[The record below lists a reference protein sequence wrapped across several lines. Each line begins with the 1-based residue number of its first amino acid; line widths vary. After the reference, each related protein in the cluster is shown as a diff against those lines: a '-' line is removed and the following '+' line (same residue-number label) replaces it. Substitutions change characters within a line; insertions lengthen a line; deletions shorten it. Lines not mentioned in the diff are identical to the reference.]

1 MTLRAT
7 PGISGY
13 CPRCATGVRTVQ
25 PWPHWRRVR
34 YGYFATLVGALFC
47 APVILADGFVL
58 IPMLMVFIA
67 AIGPLNALVAKRPTC
82 AQCGSPCEDLAVAVQ
97 RQPSPAKSAA

>member
-7 PGISGY
+7 PEISGH
-13 CPRCATGVRTVQ
+13 CPRCDRGVRTVQ

-34 YGYFATLVGALFC
+34 YGYFGVLCVALFC

-58 IPMLMVFIA
+58 IPMLMMFIA
-67 AIGPLNALVAKRPTC
+67 AIGPLNALVAKLPTC
-82 AQCGSPCEDLAVAVQ
+82 ADCGAPIEREQVSL
-97 RQPSPAKSAA
+97 RAKSA

>member
-7 PGISGY
+7 PDISGN
-13 CPRCATGVRTVQ
+13 CPRCARGVRTVQ

-34 YGYFATLVGALFC
+34 YGYFSMLVLALFC

-67 AIGPLNALVAKRPTC
+67 AIGPLNALVAKLPTC
-82 AQCGSPCEDLAVAVQ
+82 AECGATIEEKYAPLAV
-97 RQPSPAKSAA
+97 KSA